1 MHSIR
6 RDRQCVDP
14 AGEPNLCSFPVRCD
28 AQQCVLLHAMK
39 IALQWD
45 LGKGWL
51 LPCAFSV
58 TIFQARPMRH
68 PPQRIKSTEVIERT
82 DGRERTF
89 LDDVAVEEPLE
100 IRIGTET
107 VTITMRTPGDDFALA
122 AGFLYA
128 EGLIGDRLDVS
139 RINYGRGRDDTPSGN
154 VVTLTLRPS
163 LQPDLGALRRN
174 FVSASSCGIC
184 GRTSMDAVH
193 AREVARPNP
202 HFTMSAEILVQLPAL
217 LRSAQ
222 RVFGRTGGLHAAGL
236 FDARGELLLVR
247 EDIGRHNAVDKVIGD
262 SLRQG
267 ILPLSDHVLLVSGR
281 GGFEIVQKAIAAGVP
296 VLASVSAPSSLAVQL
311 AREGGVT
318 LVGFLRERRF
328 VLYSHPQRVR

>member
-1 MHSIR
+1 
-6 RDRQCVDP
+6 
-14 AGEPNLCSFPVRCD
+14 
-28 AQQCVLLHAMK
+28 
-39 IALQWD
+39 
-45 LGKGWL
+45 
-51 LPCAFSV
+51 
-58 TIFQARPMRH
+58 MRH
-68 PPQRIKSTEVIERT
+68 PPQRIKTTEVIECI
-82 DGRERTF
+82 DGRERPF
-89 LDDVAVEEPLE
+89 LDDLAVEEPLE
-100 IRIGTET
+100 IRIGADP

-122 AGFLYA
+122 AGLLYS
-128 EGLIGDRLDVS
+128 EGLIDDSHDLS
-139 RINYGRGRDDTPSGN
+139 RINYGRGPDDTLSGN
-154 VVTLTLRPS
+154 VVTATLRPG
-163 LQPDLGALRRN
+163 LRPDLGALRRN

-193 AREVARPNP
+193 ARERARPNP
-202 HFTMSAEILVQLPAL
+202 HFRMPAESLMPLPAM

-236 FDARGELLLVR
+236 FNHQGELLLVH
-247 EDIGRHNAVDKVIGD
+247 EDIGRHNAVDKVIGEA
-262 SLRQG
+262 LLQG

-328 VLYSHPQRVR
+328 VVYSHPQRLSKEKKPVVAA